1 MNQNLRAERP
11 ADHPSREPSDHANV
25 DPRRQVKHP
34 KIAESRLRQAEAD
47 KRERPSARG

>member
-1 MNQNLRAERP
+1 MNQVSRAERP

-34 KIAESRLRQAEAD
+34 KIAEARVRSAD

>member
-1 MNQNLRAERP
+1 MTQLLRAERP

-25 DPRRQVKHP
+25 DPRRHVKHP
-34 KIAESRLRQAEAD
+34 KIAEARVRGPD

>member
-1 MNQNLRAERP
+1 MIQVLRAERP

-34 KIAESRLRQAEAD
+34 KVRGAD